1 MLRVLIVLFI
11 GVLPQITWAADPD
24 CTMQPAPIDIGRI
37 AHRPE
42 IKSYTVSANKLAVT
56 ALLKNGRALRLVHM
70 GCAHSGA
77 EAALWFDSE
86 VPASDVNTWLKE
98 AIALTRIAFSP
109 VISKDIERSLKSG
122 KYRVEK
128 TDTRL
133 AITASPSDYFSYTI
147 VFAPAEH
154 GVMLSVTYSF
164 G

>member
-1 MLRVLIVLFI
+1 MLRVLIALFI
-11 GVLPQITWAADPD
+11 SAFFQIAWAADLD
-24 CTMQPAPIDIGRI
+24 CTMWPERIDIDRI

-42 IKSYTVSANKLAVT
+42 IKSYTVGANKLAVT

-77 EAALWFDSE
+77 EAALWFDSK
-86 VPASDVNTWLKE
+86 VPASDVNAWLKE

-109 VISKDIERSLKSG
+109 RISRDIERSLKSG
-122 KYRVEK
+122 KYRIEK

-133 AITASPSDYFSYTI
+133 VITASPSEYFSYT
-147 VFAPAEH
+147 VVYAPAEH

>member
-1 MLRVLIVLFI
+1 
-11 GVLPQITWAADPD
+11 
-24 CTMQPAPIDIGRI
+24 
-37 AHRPE
+37 
-42 IKSYTVSANKLAVT
+42 
-56 ALLKNGRALRLVHM
+56 M